1 MNQENNVSNQESN
14 LMESFKQ
21 IPRSSYKVF
30 FICLIGVTFANL
42 DHSIFILV
50 SEKFQTDF
58 GWKLTDVGWYIAIT
72 FFISGILCTQVGVLT
87 DRIGRKKS
95 LLISTFLTPIFVAY
109 LAIAPNTL
117 AVLAA
122 RTLGFTAAG
131 AQSPITLTTVTESS
145 PPRFRG
151 LFTGILQIGFPLGW
165 FFASILVVFMIDT
178 LDINWRYT
186 FLLAFLF
193 VPYGWIIHKYLP
205 ESKVWLAAQDKKTD
219 DQPKPSTLILFS
231 KQFRRK
237 TLLLFSGQFLYAF
250 AYGSTLMLVLYFTQ
264 AREWEFSDAIK
275 IVGLSYGIGSF
286 GYIAAAIVGEF
297 FLIRRNTIILWAL
310 LGGLAFVYLIW
321 FADSWNKVLISYGLM
336 TLFFY
341 GAYAV
346 MATFIAENFPA
357 EVRATGASF
366 CGTLGINLGFG
377 LGPLA
382 ITYAATAY
390 GWNMA
395 YTIVGII
402 PIILA
407 ALIFLFLKPVPRGEV
422 F

>member
-1 MNQENNVSNQESN
+1 MDQTQPNPDQETTPIVSMSE
-14 LMESFKQ
+14 
-21 IPRSSYKVF
+21 IPVLSYKVF

-50 SEKFQTDF
+50 SEKFQNEF
-58 GWKLTDVGWYIAIT
+58 GWTLTDVGWYVALT
-72 FFISGILCTQVGVLT
+72 FFISGLICTQIGVLT

-95 LLISTFLTPIFVAY
+95 LLLSTFLTPVFVAY
-109 LAIAPNTL
+109 LAIAPNTI
-117 AVLAA
+117 
-122 RTLGFTAAG
+122 AG

-165 FFASILVVFMIDT
+165 FFASILVAFMIDQ
-178 LDINWRYT
+178 LGINWRYT
-186 FLLAFLF
+186 FLLALLFL
-193 VPYGWIIHKYLP
+193 PYGWIIHKYLP
-205 ESKVWLAAQDKKTD
+205 ESKAWLAAQNKKTD
-219 DQPKPSTLILFS
+219 DQPSPSTMILFT
-231 KQFRRK
+231 KEWRRK
-237 TLLLFSGQFLYAF
+237 SLLLFSGQFLYAF

-264 AREWEFSDAIK
+264 ERGWDIVDAIK
-275 IVGLSYGIGSF
+275 IVGYSYGIGAF

-297 FLIRRNTIILWAL
+297 LLIRRNTIILWAL
-310 LGGLAFVYLIW
+310 LGSIAFIFLIW
-321 FADSWNKVLISYGLM
+321 WADSWTQVLVVYGLM

-357 EVRATGASF
+357 ELRATAASF
-366 CGTLGINLGFG
+366 SGTLAINLGFG

-382 ITYAATAY
+382 ITYAATSF
-390 GWNMA
+390 GWNMG
-395 YTIVGII
+395 YTYVGII

-407 ALIFLFLKPVPRGEV
+407 ALIFLLLKPVPREDV

>member
-1 MNQENNVSNQESN
+1 MNQSESEHTSQDQQI
-14 LMESFKQ
+14 LSFKQ
-21 IPRSSYKVF
+21 IPTSSYKIF

-50 SEKFQTDF
+50 SEKFQNEF
-58 GWKLTDVGWYIAIT
+58 GWALTDVGWYVAIT
-72 FFISGILCTQVGVLT
+72 FFISGIICTQVGVLT

-95 LLISTFLTPIFVAY
+95 LLLSTILTPIFVAY
-109 LAIAPNTL
+109 LAIAPNTI
-117 AVLAA
+117 AVLIA
-122 RTLGFTAAG
+122 RTLGFAAAG

-165 FFASILVVFMIDT
+165 FFASYLIAFMIDD
-178 LDINWRYT
+178 LGINWRYT

-193 VPYGWIIHKYLP
+193 LPYGWIIHKYLP
-205 ESKVWLAAQDKKTD
+205 ESKAWLESQARKTD
-219 DQPKPSTLILFS
+219 DQPQPSTMVLFQ
-231 KQFRRK
+231 KEWRRK
-237 TLLLFSGQFLYAF
+237 SLLLFSGQFLYAF
-250 AYGSTLMLVLYFTQ
+250 AYGSTLMLVLYFTNE
-264 AREWEFSDAIK
+264 RGWDIVDAIK
-275 IVGLSYGIGSF
+275 IVGYSYGIGAF

-297 FLIRRNTIILWAL
+297 FITRRNTIILWAL
-310 LGGLAFVYLIW
+310 LGSLAFILLIW
-321 FADSWNKVLISYGLM
+321 WAEGWSQVLFVYGLM

-357 EVRATGASF
+357 ELRATAASF
-366 CGTLGINLGFG
+366 SGTLAINLGFG

-382 ITYAATAY
+382 ITYAAGWY
-390 GWNMA
+390 GWNMG
-395 YTIVGII
+395 YTYVGII

-407 ALIFLFLKPVPRGEV
+407 AIIFLFLKPVPREDV

>member
-1 MNQENNVSNQESN
+1 MSDNQN
-14 LMESFKQ
+14 LNTPSSEISFKD
-21 IPRSSYKVF
+21 IPFKSYKIF

-50 SEKFQTDF
+50 SEKFQNDF
-58 GWKLTDVGWYIAIT
+58 GWSLTDVGWYVAIT

-87 DRIGRKKS
+87 DRIGRRKS
-95 LLISTFLTPIFVAY
+95 LLWSTFLTPIFVAF
-109 LAIAPNTL
+109 LAIAPNTIS
-117 AVLAA
+117 VLIA

-145 PPRFRG
+145 PPRYRG

-165 FFASILVVFMIDT
+165 FFASVLVAFMIEQ
-178 LDINWRYT
+178 LGINWRYT
-186 FLLAFLF
+186 FLLALLFL
-193 VPYGWIIHKYLP
+193 PYGWIIYKYLP
-205 ESKVWLAAQDKKTD
+205 ESEAWLKSQASKPQDEHSV
-219 DQPKPSTLILFS
+219 STMVLF
-231 KQFRRK
+231 KEKWRRK
-237 TLLLFSGQFLYAF
+237 TLLLFTGQFLYAF

-264 AREWEFSDAIK
+264 EREWSIVDAIK
-275 IVGLSYGIGSF
+275 IVGYSYGIGAF

-297 FLIRRNTIILWAL
+297 FLIRRNTIIIWAL
-310 LGGLAFVYLIW
+310 SGSLAFIMLIW
-321 FADSWNKVLISYGLM
+321 WAEGWTQVLIVYGLM

-357 EVRATGASF
+357 ELRATAASF
-366 CGTLGINLGFG
+366 SGTLAINLGFG

-382 ITYAATAY
+382 ITYAATAF
-390 GWNMA
+390 GWNMG
-395 YTIVGII
+395 YTYVGII

-407 ALIFLFLKPVPRGEV
+407 AIIFMFLEPVPREDV